1 MIPEMTDNPHPIN
14 PWLAKKVAAFR
25 KSCPDEQALRV
36 RYRSA
41 LKEYPDMDWKSF
53 ILEEALNYALR
64 EKPILALK
72 VEDTPLSEEVTARLI
87 IQEAERLIDVLQITE
102 EELRE
107 CIGITEENIK
117 EIEDYLAEIDCHL
130 EPGNGENTYKVSR
143 QHDEADRKKR
153 HDGYTYRLTEAE
165 RMKED
170 CGDVPSRIRQVVRM
184 YQSAHEYCDENG
196 IDVRSHAV
204 LLWLYCKFVMEK
216 RTICPDIMEG
226 FHDYLTEMVA
236 LFETT
241 YGTFDPV
248 VADAYRKAGKMQLEL
263 GERVEALLRFK
274 IAAEIYEELDEKE
287 ELMDCL
293 CLMAKAKED

>member
-1 MIPEMTDNPHPIN
+1 
-14 PWLAKKVAAFR
+14 
-25 KSCPDEQALRV
+25 
-36 RYRSA
+36 
-41 LKEYPDMDWKSF
+41 MDWKSF

-72 VEDTPLSEEVTARLI
+72 VEDTPLSEEVIARLI
-87 IQEAERLIDVLQITE
+87 IQEAERLVDVLQITE

-165 RMKED
+165 RMKEA

-216 RTICPDIMEG
+216 RAICPDIMEG